1 MSKYT
6 TEVRFICESK
16 SGLEVSGGSGDV
28 DNIIANSWN
37 KIFTSKVPFFNEEY
51 RSVLCKKI
59 LKHYYLREICCETVG
74 IWILWMNTRLEEIMP
89 YYNQLYESA
98 KIEFNP
104 MYDVNLTRKHE
115 RNVEGTSKEDGT
127 RTQTTKETKTQTNK
141 ETKTQTTKE
150 TREDT
155 GEGSRNITGSR
166 DTDTTGNSTKST
178 TNSSEET
185 KHDLYSDT
193 PQGNITG
200 LENENYLTNAR
211 KITDNINNTA
221 NEQLNTA
228 EKSGTDYT
236 ENENTN
242 SSTNGTTNSSLNETN
257 NSSLDGTTNNSLDGT
272 TSNIGS
278 SNTTEDYLETII
290 GKQGTE
296 SFSSLLNK
304 FRETFLN
311 IDMQVI
317 EEFSDLFFGLW

>member
-16 SGLEVSGGSGDV
+16 SGLEISGNSGDV

-37 KIFTSKVPFFNEEY
+37 KIFTSKAPFFDENY
-51 RSVLCKKI
+51 RSVLCQKI

-74 IWILWMNTRLEEIMP
+74 IWTLWMNTRLEEIMP

-104 MYDVNLTRKHE
+104 MHDVDLTRKHE

-127 RTQTTKETKTQTNK
+127 RTQTTKETREDTNTS
-141 ETKTQTTKE
+141 TKTQTSNE
-150 TREDT
+150 TREGTSD
-155 GEGSRNITGSR
+155 GSRKLTGNR
-166 DTDTTGNSTKST
+166 DTDTNSNGTRNT
-178 TNSSEET
+178 TNASDET
-185 KHDLYSDT
+185 KRDLYSDT
-193 PQGNITG
+193 PQGAITG
-200 LENENYLTNAR
+200 LENEEYLTNAR
-211 KITDNINNTA
+211 KITDNVNGTGNEETNTS
-221 NEQLNTA
+221 ETT
-228 EKSGTDYT
+228 GTDYT
-236 ENENTN
+236 ENEETKTTETSGTDYSENVGTN
-242 SSTNGTTNSSLNETN
+242 SSTNGTTDSSLNDTK
-257 NSSLDGTTNNSLDGT
+257 
-272 TSNIGS
+272 SNTGS
-278 SNTTEDYLETII
+278 SNTTEDYLETIV

>member
-16 SGLEVSGGSGDV
+16 SGLDVPGGSGDV
-28 DNIIANSWN
+28 DKIIANSWN
-37 KIFTSKVPFFNEEY
+37 KIFTSKTQFFDEEY
-51 RSVLCKKI
+51 RSVLCQKI

-74 IWILWMNTRLEEIMP
+74 IWTLWMNTRLEEIMP

-104 MYDVNLTRKHE
+104 MQDVNLTRNHK
-115 RNVEGTSKEDGT
+115 RNIEGTSKEDGT
-127 RTQTTKETKTQTNK
+127 RTDNTTGNRTL
-141 ETKTQTTKE
+141 
-150 TREDT
+150 T
-155 GEGSRNITGSR
+155 GNR
-166 DTDTTGNSTKST
+166 DTDSTVSSTKNT
-178 TNSSEET
+178 SSDSDAS
-185 KHDLYSDT
+185 KRDLYSDT
-193 PQGNITG
+193 PQGAITG

-211 KITDNINNTA
+211 KITDNVNGTG
-221 NEQLNTA
+221 NEETSST
-228 EKSGTDYT
+228 EKTGADYNET
-236 ENENTN
+236 EN
-242 SSTNGTTNSSLNETN
+242 TTGKVE
-257 NSSLDGTTNNSLDGT
+257 GV
-272 TSNIGS
+272 TSNTGS
-278 SNTTEDYLETII
+278 SNTTEDYLETIV